1 MTTAPVPSDRDSS
14 VSDPTADFGEVP
26 RFCDRSCRWRENVI
40 CDACCVVFAAVIP
53 PGVACR
59 RASFGAVGGA
69 VAMLM
74 VVGCGAAQPVSRP
87 RTEAAVSATA
97 PMPPQRLSANR
108 LTRRRSPFA
117 LIRPGAIVPAREV
130 DSRTFADSQHGFGL
144 VNVPDGQTYPAA
156 TVDGGKTWRV
166 NGPVLHVPAAD
177 GAEGVGY
184 TGVASPHS
192 YFAYGSSVVDVTT
205 DGGKSWWETYLG
217 ELVLAV
223 VAQHGRLLA
232 VVQRQAATDS
242 QSLRS
247 VNWIYVSSDGGR
259 HWQYDDLL
267 GAPDR

>member
-1 MTTAPVPSDRDSS
+1 MSASLVRGRGRRRCDVDGGGVRSGAAGVSTENRGRGVGDGSDATS
-14 VSDPTADFGEVP
+14 E
-26 RFCDRSCRWRENVI
+26 
-40 CDACCVVFAAVIP
+40 
-53 PGVACR
+53 
-59 RASFGAVGGA
+59 AVG
-69 VAMLM
+69 
-74 VVGCGAAQPVSRP
+74 
-87 RTEAAVSATA
+87 E
-97 PMPPQRLSANR
+97 PPD
-108 LTRRRSPFA
+108 RRRSPFA